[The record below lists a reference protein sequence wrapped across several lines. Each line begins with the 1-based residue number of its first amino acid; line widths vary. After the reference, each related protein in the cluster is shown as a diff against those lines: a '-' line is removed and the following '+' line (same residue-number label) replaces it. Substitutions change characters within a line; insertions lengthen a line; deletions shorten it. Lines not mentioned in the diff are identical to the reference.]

1 MIFFGEFLILIGSI
15 ICFLG
20 AVGIVRF
27 PDAYTKLHAGTK
39 CLSAG
44 GTLIFLGI
52 IIAYSGN
59 NLGIIPKVLLLIIF
73 FYFSNPVATQAL
85 ARACYRR
92 RIGHI
97 NTVVDEYEGYIY
109 YSEEHRNGTN

>member
-1 MIFFGEFLILIGSI
+1 MTFFGEILILIGSI

-20 AVGIVRF
+20 SIGIIRF

-52 IIAYSGN
+52 MLSYININ
-59 NLGIIPKVLLLIIF
+59 VVPKVLLLILF
-73 FYFSNPVATQAL
+73 FYFSNPLATQAL
-85 ARACYRR
+85 ARACYLR
-92 RIGHI
+92 RIGSI
-97 NTVVDEYEGYIY
+97 NTVVDEYQGYIY
-109 YSEEHRNGTN
+109 YNKENENGTD

>member
-1 MIFFGEFLILIGSI
+1 MTTFGEFLILIGSI

-20 AVGIVRF
+20 AIGIVKL

-52 IIAYSGN
+52 MFYYTSI
-59 NLGIIPKVLLLIIF
+59 NLIPKVLLLIIF
-73 FYFSNPVATQAL
+73 FFFSSPLSTQAL
-85 ARACYRR
+85 ARACYKKK
-92 RIGHI
+92 IGSI
-97 NTVVDEYEGYIY
+97 QTVVDEYAGYVY
-109 YSEEHRNGTN
+109 YSEENQNGTD